1 MKTLLLIDGHSL
13 LHRAYHALPEL
24 TSPGGQPVGAVY
36 GFTKMLLRVLEKN
49 SVDCAVLAWDTPVA
63 TFRHQMFADYK
74 QHRAATED
82 SFRLQLPLAQDVA
95 RAFGIQQFSV
105 EGYEADDVI
114 GTIAYEIGENEPS
127 WQVRILSSD
136 LDLLQL
142 VNERVASLVAQ
153 KGITDLVLYTPEQVF
168 ERYGLAPAQIIELK
182 GLMGD
187 SSDNIPGVKGIG
199 IKTATKLLQDHQTI
213 EGVYQHITEIKG
225 KPRELLE
232 QQQEQALLS
241 RELATIKTD
250 VPLSFDLAQCHG
262 VYADAKSLA
271 DLLREFGFRS
281 LVQDVE
287 RIFGVDKKENPSD
300 ATPDA
305 AQAPVVSVQDDV
317 REMVAADI
325 SAQSELFVHI
335 DGQTAYIH
343 TGVTLYTAMLEQ
355 LSRLMTP
362 EAWQAKKIIGFD
374 LKALLHQ
381 LAPHG
386 VDVAPYFDLMLAD
399 AIVSYGRGAKDL
411 SELVFKRSLA
421 GAIDATNGEALAQQL
436 PILYQKLT
444 EDLAQV
450 EELATIFYD
459 IEMPLV
465 LVLFHM
471 EQHGVTIDRQQLLKT
486 HERLQEQI
494 ATIEQE
500 IYDDIGH
507 TLNLNSPRQ
516 LAYVLFD
523 ELGLP
528 VIKKTKTQR
537 STNEQVLI
545 QLQAAHPAIAKIL
558 KYRTLT
564 KLASTYTSKLLTLSE
579 GQKRISTQ
587 FNQLKVVTARL
598 SSEQPNLQNIPRDEG
613 SEIRQAFVAQEGK
626 VLGVFD
632 YSQIELRIL
641 AHLSE
646 EEPLINS
653 FRSGQDIHA
662 ATAARLFNCF
672 IDEVTTQQ
680 RQIAKTINFAVLYG
694 MGPHALSES
703 LQIEYRNADKYIN
716 DFYAFYPKIKQW
728 KEQTVQQ
735 AKRDGYVET
744 LWGRRIAVPE
754 LAAGNRRLISA
765 GERMACNYPNQGT
778 QADIIKKAMVEIDAF
793 LHQELYQDVH
803 MVLQIHDEVILE
815 VPPALLDDVAK
826 QIKEIMEEVVALS
839 VPVVVDAKTGPNWQ
853 DLTKI

>member
-1 MKTLLLIDGHSL
+1 MDKTLLLIDGHSL

-24 TSPGGQPVGAVY
+24 TSPDGKPVGAVY
-36 GFTKMLLRVLEKN
+36 GFTKMLLRVLERN

-114 GTIAYEIGENEPS
+114 GTIACEIKQNEPS

-142 VNERVASLVAQ
+142 VNERVATLVAQ

-168 ERYGLAPAQIIELK
+168 ARFGLAPSQITELK

-199 IKTATKLLQDHQTI
+199 IKTATKLLQEYQTI
-213 EGVYQHITEIKG
+213 EGVYEHITEIKG

-232 QQQEQALLS
+232 HQQEQALLS
-241 RELATIKTD
+241 RELATITKD
-250 VPLSFDLAQCHG
+250 VPLSFDLSQCRA
-262 VYADAKSLA
+262 VYADTESLSQ
-271 DLLREFGFRS
+271 LLREFGFRS

-287 RIFGVDKKENPSD
+287 RIFGTHSAAPATQPEHVQTQASVVVIQEENR
-300 ATPDA
+300 A
-305 AQAPVVSVQDDV
+305 ASLS
-317 REMVAADI
+317 DI
-325 SAQSELFVHI
+325 SSKSELFLYI
-335 DGQTAYIH
+335 IGQQAYIH
-343 TGVTLYTAMLEQ
+343 TGTTLYIGSLEELTTVQ
-355 LSRLMTP
+355 DWHT
-362 EAWQAKKIIGFD
+362 KHIIGFD
-374 LKALLHQ
+374 LKSTMHQ
-381 LAPHG
+381 LAAYGIQP
-386 VDVAPYFDLMLAD
+386 DPYFDLMLAD
-399 AIVSYGRGAKDL
+399 TIVSYGRGVKDL
-411 SELVFKRSLA
+411 PELVFKS
-421 GAIDATNGEALAQQL
+421 GSGGVVDAMDGEVLVQQI
-436 PILYQKLT
+436 PALYQKLMD
-444 EDLAQV
+444 DLAKDEQ
-450 EELATIFYD
+450 LAAIFYD

-465 LVLFHM
+465 SVLYQM
-471 EQHGVTIDRQQLLKT
+471 ERYGVKVDRTQLLKS

-494 ATIEQE
+494 AAVEQE

-507 TLNLNSPRQ
+507 KLNLNSPKQ

-537 STNEQVLI
+537 STNEQVLV

-558 KYRTLT
+558 NYRTLT
-564 KLASTYTSKLLTLSE
+564 KLASTYTSKLLALSE

-613 SEIRQAFVAQEGK
+613 SEIRRAFVAQEGK

-641 AHLSE
+641 AHLSGE
-646 EEPLINS
+646 EQLINS
-653 FRSGQDIHA
+653 FKSGQDIHA
-662 ATAARLFNCF
+662 ATAARLFDCF

-680 RQIAKTINFAVLYG
+680 RQIAKTVNFAVLYG

-716 DFYAFYPKIKQW
+716 DFYTVYPKIKEW
-728 KEQTVQQ
+728 KEQIVQQ
-735 AKRDGYVET
+735 AKHDGYVET
-744 LWGRRIAVPE
+744 YWGRRIAVPE
-754 LAAGNRRLISA
+754 LAAGNKRLISA

-778 QADIIKKAMVEIDAF
+778 QADIIKKAMVEIDSF
-793 LHQELYQDVH
+793 LRQSAYQDVH

-815 VPPALLDDVAK
+815 VPPVLLEEVAAQVK
-826 QIKEIMEEVVALS
+826 SIMEGVVALS